1 MYFVCEFQ
9 IVQYIPV
16 IVVCS
21 GLQRMM
27 FGSVRFEGWG
37 TTVLSVWYVV
47 AEC

>member
-1 MYFVCEFQ
+1 MYFVCEFE

-16 IVVCS
+16 IVVCWD
-21 GLQRMM
+21 LQRVMI
-27 FGSVRFEGWG
+27 GSVRFAGWS